1 MNFRDY
7 IALTLQGVR
16 YAGAHWGQRVFGTVG
31 LFADAIAEGERQ
43 AFYQSLIGHTEQAED
58 SLLQATADR
67 GLWRFL
73 NETKAVLAA
82 RVADAWTDYERQGTP
97 QQMLRAVDQ
106 WGSARYPDTWVNDTC
121 TLTESEVS
129 TLFTSELFIPYGM
142 IDPFT
147 VNVYGGGGVY
157 GAGLIYG
164 YDAEGNF
171 VDLYRIVKK
180 WKPARSKVSVVV
192 ERSIDIS
199 GAAYTGDT
207 FSFASEESSVQGIF
221 FKPDGLKMYVV
232 GSSGDAVYPYTLGTS
247 WDVTTAVYDGASF
260 SVAAQDTA
268 PREVFLKPD
277 GLKMYVV
284 GATGVDVNPYTLGT
298 AWDVTTAVY
307 DGASFN
313 VSAQDTVPT
322 GLFFKPDGTRMFV
335 VGETTDTLYS
345 YTLGT
350 AWDVTTAVYDGLS
363 FSVAAQEAAP
373 SGVFFEPDMLTAF
386 VVGSSPDSVYTYG
399 VPSFYSTLEVA

>member
-31 LFADAIAEGERQ
+31 LFADAIADGERQ

-260 SVAAQDTA
+260 
-268 PREVFLKPD
+268 
-277 GLKMYVV
+277 
-284 GATGVDVNPYTLGT
+284 
-298 AWDVTTAVY
+298 
-307 DGASFN
+307 N